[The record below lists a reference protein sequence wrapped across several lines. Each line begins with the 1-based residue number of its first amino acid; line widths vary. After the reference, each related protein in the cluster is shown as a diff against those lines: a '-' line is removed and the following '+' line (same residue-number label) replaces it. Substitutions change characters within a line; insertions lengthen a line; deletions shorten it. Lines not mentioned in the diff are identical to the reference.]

1 MWQLLL
7 LLGAGFGI
15 YTLTKEED
23 EKDGKNKDSK
33 DNTFTFESKEYSDW
47 KEELKDYIDAE
58 GEDYAL
64 TEYDWS
70 KVKNK
75 SFQDAL
81 KNFKE
86 KKKDLETAIKNNM
99 AKVTGFP
106 ATLGVTP
113 SATYAANA
121 TTIAAYVSFVLAAY
135 DAANDNGKLE
145 IIMKEYYL
153 STWGNGWEAY
163 NAYRLTGFPKNMQQ
177 TVYSAT
183 PGFFIRSFYYP
194 SVYVNR
200 NLNAPTQKALG
211 AKVDKVFWDNNADN
225 FIN

>member
-1 MWQLLL
+1 M
-7 LLGAGFGI
+7 AAARV
-15 YTLTKEED
+15 
-23 EKDGKNKDSK
+23 S
-33 DNTFTFESKEYSDW
+33 
-47 KEELKDYIDAE
+47 
-58 GEDYAL
+58 
-64 TEYDWS
+64 
-70 KVKNK
+70 
-75 SFQDAL
+75 
-81 KNFKE
+81 
-86 KKKDLETAIKNNM
+86 LEAAIKNSM

-113 SATYAANA
+113 STTYAASA
-121 TTIAAYVSFVLAAY
+121 TTIANYVSLVLAAY

>member
-1 MWQLLL
+1 MWNS
-7 LLGAGFGI
+7 
-15 YTLTKEED
+15 E
-23 EKDGKNKDSK
+23 
-33 DNTFTFESKEYSDW
+33 FTHFK
-47 KEELKDYIDAE
+47 LAE
-58 GEDYAL
+58 AAATGVITGGMAAARV
-64 TEYDWS
+64 S
-70 KVKNK
+70 
-75 SFQDAL
+75 
-81 KNFKE
+81 
-86 KKKDLETAIKNNM
+86 LEAAIKNSM

-211 AKVDKVFWDNNADN
+211 AKVDKVF
-225 FIN
+225 